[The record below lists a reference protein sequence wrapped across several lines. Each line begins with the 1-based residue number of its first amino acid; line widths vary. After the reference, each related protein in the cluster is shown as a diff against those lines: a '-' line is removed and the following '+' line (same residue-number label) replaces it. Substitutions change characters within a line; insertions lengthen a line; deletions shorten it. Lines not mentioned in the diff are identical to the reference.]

1 MYTVKY
7 AADGRLLASGSFDR
21 TIRIWDG
28 PHEVMCLRKHT
39 LPVTQLLWSSED
51 HSSASILSAGLDRT
65 CRLWD
70 VRAGKVR
77 DVYETQGIPQSIAFH
92 HQDQHIFAYG
102 GSKGIISIVDTRQ
115 NHTGTSEGSGDGS
128 GGGGSNGGGG
138 AGGGSGSRSWENPTG
153 SVNALHFCRDGY
165 GLLTGDAQG
174 RVSLWDTRT
183 GRWVKSMET
192 DHHQGTPIC
201 HMSILHGHHAN
212 DPDHVAITGFDDL
225 LGLYQGSCDLEG
237 QQGLR
242 PLHPLLPSGGYRN
255 RCWPIQSTFF
265 EGRDYTAPLLAQW
278 KHQGSSGPGSN
289 GSLLNGL
296 GRGRHGQVGGA
307 PGSSLGPL
315 DEGGISGSEVTGNG
329 TKSGRQDLGDVS
341 KGWYGDRSRSTVPKK
356 EPFQEDG
363 EAEAGTKKEEEEEV
377 EEEEEGTHARFRQL
391 EPQKSLDTSLLLA
404 TGSSLPHVYLYDVGG
419 AEGSVRVLQRLE
431 GHRDRVYTVDF
442 SPREPLLAS
451 GSADMSIRL
460 WSPAQRARHKVDG
473 EI

>member
-1 MYTVKY
+1 MDPLKLLDRDPTERLVRQLQTLSHRVSSLETENKALKRALYDLSAAYARAGGGRGNRRFIMNPEESSLDATAEEVDEVSEDAVAHAGHGNEREKRDPRLFYPKYELRGHSGAVYTVKY

-28 PHEVMCLRKHT
+28 PHEVLCLRKHT

-51 HSSASILSAGLDRT
+51 HTSASILSASLDRT

-70 VRAGKVR
+70 VRAGKMR
-77 DVYETQGIPQSIAFH
+77 EVYDTQGIPQSIAFNH
-92 HQDQHIFAYG
+92 RDPHIFAYG
-102 GSKGIISIVDTRQ
+102 GSKGAISVVDTRQ
-115 NHTGTSEGSGDGS
+115 KGHGTKT
-128 GGGGSNGGGG
+128 
-138 AGGGSGSRSWENPTG
+138 WENPTG

-192 DHHQGTPIC
+192 DYHQGTPIC

-225 LGLYQGSCDLEG
+225 LALYQGSCDLEG
-237 QQGLR
+237 QLGLR

-265 EGRDYTAPLLAQW
+265 EGRDCKSFPL
-278 KHQGSSGPGSN
+278 SI
-289 GSLLNGL
+289 SLTLL
-296 GRGRHGQVGGA
+296 FR
-307 PGSSLGPL
+307 
-315 DEGGISGSEVTGNG
+315 E
-329 TKSGRQDLGDVS
+329 
-341 KGWYGDRSRSTVPKK
+341 
-356 EPFQEDG
+356 
-363 EAEAGTKKEEEEEV
+363 
-377 EEEEEGTHARFRQL
+377 EEEEEGASTRFRHL

-419 AEGSVRVLQRLE
+419 VEGSMRVLQRLE